1 MRISDIEVIGLRV
14 PVQGRRQEW
23 GEDAVVVRVHTDE
36 GLVGIGES
44 DTSPEVLRAY
54 VEAPYSHSSCMG
66 LKEALLGK
74 DPTCIDQRWHEMYA
88 STAYMGRRG
97 AAIHAISAIDIALWD
112 ILGQYRGVPVHEL
125 LGPRAHADLPAYG
138 TFIPSGDPQNSAA
151 TALGLKEQGLV
162 GAKIGGANFGYDLMA
177 DLAHLQAM
185 RAAVGPDFHLMV
197 DLVGRWRNLDRAETA
212 LELYRD
218 IGLEWAEEP
227 VPADDFEGYAMLSRS
242 SGTKIAGGEA
252 LETRFEFTTFMDI
265 ARPDIVQPD
274 ITRCGGISEMIRIA
288 DLASERHIRLIPHGF
303 STGILNAATA
313 HFLVSRPEAH
323 LVEMSASSSPLF
335 TDLIHNPV
343 CAVKGRICPPKGV
356 GLGIMLNEDVM
367 DDYRIF

>member
-74 DPTCIDQRWHEMYA
+74 DPLRIDQRWQEMYA
-88 STAYMGRRG
+88 STTYMGRRG

-112 ILGQYRGVPVHEL
+112 ILGQLRGVPVHEL

-138 TFIPSGDPQNSAA
+138 TFIPSDDPEASAA
-151 TALGLKEQGLV
+151 TALSLKQQGLV
-162 GAKIGGANFGYDLMA
+162 GAKIGGAGFGYDLMA

-197 DLVGRWRNLDRAETA
+197 DLVGRWGNADRAETA

-227 VPADDFEGYAMLSRS
+227 VPADDFAGYAKLSRS

-252 LETRFEFTTFMDI
+252 LETRFEFTTFMDT

-274 ITRCGGISEMIRIA
+274 ITRCGGISEMVRIA
-288 DLASERHIRLIPHGF
+288 DLAAARHIRLVPHGF

-323 LVEMSASSSPLF
+323 LVEMSTSNSPLF
-335 TDLIHNPV
+335 TDLIQTPV
-343 CAVKGRICPPKGV
+343 RAQKGRISPPEGV
-356 GLGIMLNEDVM
+356 GLGVTLDEDVM
-367 DDYRIF
+367 DKYRIF